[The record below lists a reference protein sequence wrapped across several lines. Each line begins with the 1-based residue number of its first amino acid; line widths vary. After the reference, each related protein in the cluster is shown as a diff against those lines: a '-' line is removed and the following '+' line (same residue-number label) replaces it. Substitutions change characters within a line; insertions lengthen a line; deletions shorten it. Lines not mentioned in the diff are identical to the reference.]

1 MLMKKWL
8 VVVLGVITL
17 VVSSCASPTQ
27 SNNGPQSLANEG
39 IKVIETK
46 VDRVVDGDT
55 IQVYLKGKK
64 EHVRLIG
71 VDTPE
76 TVKEDSPVEHYGPEA
91 SNYTKKA
98 LTGKM
103 VYLEFDVGERDRFGR
118 PLAYVWLE
126 KPKSDSDGEVR
137 AKMFNAQLLVQ
148 GYGRIITIPPN
159 VKYVDNF
166 KKYQTEARNNK
177 RGLWGREVK

>member
-1 MLMKKWL
+1 MKKIT
-8 VVVLGVITL
+8 VIVISVITIL
-17 VVSSCASPTQ
+17 LGGCASPTQ
-27 SNNGPQSLANEG
+27 STNGPQSSANDSV
-39 IKVIETK
+39 KVMEIK

-64 EHVRLIG
+64 EHIRMIG

-76 TVKEDSPVEHYGPEA
+76 TVKEDSPVEYYGPEA
-91 SNYTKKA
+91 SSYTKKA
-98 LTGKM
+98 LTGKI

-118 PLAYVWLE
+118 PLAYVWRE

-137 AKMFNAQLLVQ
+137 AKMFNAQLLIQ

-166 KKYQTEARNNK
+166 KKYQAEAREKK
-177 RGLWGREVK
+177 RGLWGRDIK

>member
-1 MLMKKWL
+1 MKKWL
-8 VVVLGVITL
+8 AAILCLISL
-17 VVSSCASPTQ
+17 VVGACTPLSQ
-27 SNNGPQSLANEG
+27 SNNGQHPLANDAV
-39 IKVIETK
+39 KVLEIK

-64 EHVRLIG
+64 EHIRMIG
-71 VDTPE
+71 VNTPE
-76 TVKEDSPVEHYGPEA
+76 TVKEDSPVEYYGPEA
-91 SNYTKKA
+91 SNYTKKM
-98 LTGKM
+98 LTGKT

-137 AKMFNAQLLVQ
+137 AKMFNAQLLLQ

-166 KKYQTEARNNK
+166 KKYQTEAREKK
-177 RGLWGREVK
+177 RGLWAREVK